1 MFLVALR
8 MSIGW
13 YFFDGA
19 REKNLNRSFSSSGF
33 LAGAEGP
40 FADLFRAGVPD
51 FHGWSRTVAQPMED
65 KPNPETPNST
75 AWKDYNERSYSAWM
89 KQIIDDWG
97 RYNQKVVAHFGFD
110 KNQAEKAKAVFS
122 LYEGR
127 LRGYLADSRDDIEA
141 YRHELFLID
150 TMKSGKTAD
159 EVPFVKDRIA
169 TKQRSEDIG
178 NGTAVLAGV
187 KAMEEEYKVELL
199 GLATG
204 EQLDAK
210 GNPPVS
216 TTSIEKFDTFLKYI
230 HFAIG
235 ACLLVGLFTRLAAFG
250 AGTFLL
256 LVILSRPPWI
266 VGYQMVGY
274 QIVMMFACFA
284 LMATPVGRW
293 GGLDFFLHALFGN
306 CCKGKADQ

>member
-19 REKNLNRSFSSSGF
+19 REKNLNRTFSSSGF

-40 FADLFRAGVPD
+40 LADAFRAGVPD
-51 FHGWSRTVAQPMED
+51 FHGWSKTVAQPLED

-75 AWKDYNERSYSAWM
+75 AWKDYNERTYSAWM
-89 KQIIDDWG
+89 KQIIGDWG
-97 RYNQKVVAHFGFD
+97 RYSQQVAEHFAFEPA
-110 KNQAEKAKAVFS
+110 QAEKAKAVFS
-122 LYEGR
+122 VYEGQ
-127 LRGYLADSRDDIEA
+127 LRDYLAQNRDDIEA
-141 YRHELFLID
+141 YRHQLFLVENL
-150 TMKSGKTAD
+150 KSHDTAD
-159 EVPFVKDRIA
+159 DVPFVQDRIA
-169 TKQRSEDIG
+169 SKQRSEDISY
-178 NGTAVLAGV
+178 GTAVLAGV
-187 KAMEEEYKVELL
+187 KAMEEQYKVELV
-199 GLATG
+199 GLATD
-204 EQLDAK
+204 EQHEAQGD
-210 GNPPVS
+210 PPAS
-216 TTSIEKFDTFLKYI
+216 TTSLEKFDTFLKYI

-235 ACLLVGLFTRLAAFG
+235 GCLLIGLFTRLAAFG

-256 LVILSRPPWI
+256 LVVLSRPPWI

-293 GGLDFFLHALFGN
+293 GGLDFFVHALFGN